1 MKNQMKKI
9 QLLFGLL
16 FFASLS
22 FGQNV
27 GIGTPTPDYTLDI
40 NGSLSVNDTIYHNDD
55 SDTWMAFTAPDTW
68 ELTVGSKRIS
78 QVDAIN
84 STLDINPDYS
94 DINFLIRGDGINAM
108 QGAQTNTTDA
118 LFYADT
124 QNELIGIGTSIPE
137 HLIDIDNGNMLIR
150 GDGINALMFA
160 DHNNSRIGIGTTTP
174 QHLID
179 IDNGN
184 MLIRGDGINALMF
197 ADHNNSR
204 IGIGTT
210 TPQHLI
216 DIDNGNMLIRGDGI
230 NALLFVDHFD
240 DKVGIGTNNP
250 QEELHV
256 VGTIKADTIKAN
268 HVQIPHIKYGQMLIS
283 SSENGTDLFIREIN
297 YPESGFTNP
306 PHLFITINDV
316 DNQGSTGAEVYSY
329 SVFDV
334 TPTSAKIRLEETDSG
349 IMFGDIIIYWM
360 AIE

>member
-1 MKNQMKKI
+1 MKNQMKKT

-40 NGSLSVNDTIYHNDD
+40 NGSLSINDTIYHNDD

-137 HLIDIDNGNMLIR
+137 HLIDIDG
-150 GDGINALMFA
+150 
-160 DHNNSRIGIGTTTP
+160 
-174 QHLID
+174 
-179 IDNGN
+179 
-184 MLIRGDGINALMF
+184 
-197 ADHNNSR
+197 
-204 IGIGTT
+204 
-210 TPQHLI
+210 
-216 DIDNGNMLIRGDGI
+216 GNMLIRGDGI

>member
-1 MKNQMKKI
+1 MVRIRRRRGDNFSLSTAQNIEKYNVISKKINTCTMKNQMKKI

-137 HLIDIDNGNMLIR
+137 HLIDIDG
-150 GDGINALMFA
+150 
-160 DHNNSRIGIGTTTP
+160 
-174 QHLID
+174 
-179 IDNGN
+179 GN

>member
-137 HLIDIDNGNMLIR
+137 HLIDIDG
-150 GDGINALMFA
+150 
-160 DHNNSRIGIGTTTP
+160 
-174 QHLID
+174 
-179 IDNGN
+179 GN

>member
-1 MKNQMKKI
+1 MKNQMKKT

-40 NGSLSVNDTIYHNDD
+40 NGSLSINDTIYHNDD

-94 DINFLIRGDGINAM
+94 DINFLIRGDGINAI
-108 QGAQTNTTDA
+108 QGAQTNTTDADA

-124 QNELIGIGTSIPE
+124 QNELIGIGTSTPE
-137 HLIDIDNGNMLIR
+137 HLIDIDGGNMLIR

-160 DHNNSRIGIGTTTP
+160 DHNNSRLGIGTTTP
-174 QHLID
+174 E
-179 IDNGN
+179 
-184 MLIRGDGINALMF
+184 
-197 ADHNNSR
+197 
-204 IGIGTT
+204 
-210 TPQHLI
+210 HLI

-268 HVQIPHIKYGQMLIS
+268 HVQIPYIKYGQMLIS